1 LFRLELTQGSKA
13 SHDTEAFSASNK
25 INELGRWEFEHATN
39 DTGDDR
45 RGSREGKQREGRC
58 NVVTQIELDL
68 LLHGDHEEDQE
79 DTKA

>member
-1 LFRLELTQGSKA
+1 LGLTQCSKA

-25 INELGRWEFEHATN
+25 INKLGRWEFEHTTN

-45 RGSREGKQREGRC
+45 RGSREGKQREGGR
-58 NVVTQIELDL
+58 NIVAQVELDL
-68 LLHGDHEEDQE
+68 LLHRDHEEDQE